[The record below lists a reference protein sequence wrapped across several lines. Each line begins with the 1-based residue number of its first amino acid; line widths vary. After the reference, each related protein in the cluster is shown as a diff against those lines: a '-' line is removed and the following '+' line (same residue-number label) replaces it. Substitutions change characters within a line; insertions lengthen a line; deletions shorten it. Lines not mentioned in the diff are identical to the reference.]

1 MAEQLQA
8 LMAQFKIIDET
19 ANSALQPVRQL
30 KTRVTGT
37 ATRKAR
43 RPRVQSRQDGVGQRM
58 GMAAEP
64 AGGRALK
71 PNSMR
76 ATEED
81 DDMGKKVLVVDDAN
95 FMRTI
100 VKDTLAPNGFEIVGE
115 ATNGA
120 EAVTKYAELKPDLVT
135 MDITMKVKDGLEA
148 AREILAADPNARIVM
163 VTALGQEKMLLDSIA
178 LGVRDFVVKPFT
190 KERILSA
197 VEKALH

>member
-1 MAEQLQA
+1 FAGAMVNDELKASEDVRSSSVEWTLVRAPILADTRYPGQYQVGSLGKKSGRKVSRA
-8 LMAQFKIIDET
+8 TVAQFILDEIE
-19 ANSALQPVRQL
+19 NGKYIRKSPL
-30 KTRVTGT
+30 VT
-37 ATRKAR
+37 
-43 RPRVQSRQDGVGQRM
+43 DG
-58 GMAAEP
+58 
-64 AGGRALK
+64 
-71 PNSMR
+71 
-76 ATEED
+76 
-81 DDMGKKVLVVDDAN
+81 N
-95 FMRTI
+95 FMRT
-100 VKDTLAPNGFEIVGE
+100 VGKDTLAPNGFEIVGE
-115 ATNGA
+115 AVNGA